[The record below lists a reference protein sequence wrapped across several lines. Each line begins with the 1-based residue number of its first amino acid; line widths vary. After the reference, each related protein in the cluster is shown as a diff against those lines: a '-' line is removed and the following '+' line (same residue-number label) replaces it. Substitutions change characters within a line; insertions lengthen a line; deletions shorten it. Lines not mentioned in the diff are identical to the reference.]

1 MREIDGRLVELF
13 LTTGLGLGRS
23 HILSSKSERNWP
35 SPDSTKKRRKATL
48 GRTHGKPATKESDKP
63 DWLPPLRCLFSATP
77 LHLRRSPPSP
87 DRGSASSHSSSST
100 STRLVSSYS
109 HTALHSFL
117 LLAPDPGAGSSTCV
131 VKSSS
136 AVGVGFLVGG
146 RGSNYPSA
154 TLSIDEAFSR
164 VS

>member
-1 MREIDGRLVELF
+1 MGRP
-13 LTTGLGLGRS
+13 

-35 SPDSTKKRRKATL
+35 SPDSTNSASTQGRDERLHWAAPMVSPLQRR
-48 GRTHGKPATKESDKP
+48 
-63 DWLPPLRCLFSATP
+63 LRCSFSATP

-87 DRGSASSHSSSST
+87 DRGGASSHSSSSI
-100 STRLVSSYS
+100 STRLVSSYYS

-146 RGSNYPSA
+146 RGSNYPTA
-154 TLSIDEAFSR
+154 TLSIDEVFSR
-164 VS
+164 VW